1 MTKVR
6 KTMMVILELE
16 QNIHFDTSTFQMI
29 NFQSLKVFKK
39 LILIQKFYFFYFSI
53 LDLRKEKWILE
64 SGGKDRMSQLTT
76 IPTMK
81 KD

>member
-1 MTKVR
+1 
-6 KTMMVILELE
+6 
-16 QNIHFDTSTFQMI
+16 MI

-53 LDLRKEKWILE
+53 LGLRKEKWILE